1 MKLLKQLFF
10 TSIACLF
17 FFTTYAGGEHI
28 LKLKSGNEELIA
40 LESTSLLDDQFESL
54 ETDYVIIQFY
64 KVPTQAQKNKI
75 SSNGITLLEYL
86 PNYSFLAT
94 YDQPSNIEVGDLN
107 IRSIVEYKKE
117 FKLAPRLANEE
128 KPDWAMAGQ
137 TAILLLEKQHNTS
150 KFELIS
156 ALNSEGIEIESI
168 DPSEEVYEIS
178 IPHKKIDAF
187 SENDYVKYLDY
198 IPAPPEKE
206 DIEGIT
212 LHRGNLLDSDHPLG
226 RKYDGTGISMTI
238 ADDGAIGPHIDL
250 KGRVTQFVTFDNG
263 GHGDMTTGIAMGAGN
278 LNPRIQGMATGAYLY
293 YYNISGYPH
302 IANAVSNFNNRG
314 VVVSSTSYSEG
325 CNAGYTSL
333 TRAIDQQVRR
343 NPEILHVFSA
353 GNSAGLNCNYG
364 AGTGWG
370 TITGGRKQGKSVI
383 ATGNLN
389 YVGSIVSS
397 SSRGPAYD
405 GRIKPDIC
413 ANGGSQMSIAAN
425 NSFQTG
431 SGTSAAAPGLA
442 GIAVQLYHGYK
453 DLHGDTLPESGLIK
467 AAMLNTARDLGRPGP
482 DFDYGWGRVNGHR
495 AMLLL
500 EENRYFDDTISQ
512 GNTHSYTINIG
523 ATNLQELNFMIYWTD
538 YEAATSAAT
547 ALVNDI
553 DLRVVSPG
561 NDTILPWILD
571 DTPNTASLSSNAT
584 RGNDD
589 LNNVEQVS
597 IDTVNSG
604 NYTLLVSGTNIPQG
618 PQKFIIVWETRDDGV
633 EITYPNGGEAFVPGE
648 TETIRWDASGTNG
661 SFLIAY
667 STDSG
672 STWTNISV
680 AGSSSRYRDWLVP
693 SNIAISKNVLI
704 RVERR
709 VGRTVVATD
718 TSDFTLSTMRL
729 AANLKTEFVCFD
741 SIGVSWRRVPGATAY
756 EVSLLGDKYMD
767 SVSTTSD
774 TSFIFQGTTFNDD
787 NWFSVRAIKNDI
799 IGRRANAVQIPDKIF
814 NCPFNYDLAIN
825 KLASPSSSYLLDCN
839 VSKVRV
845 EVELQNKGDS
855 TLSNVPMEYIFN
867 NVTYRDTFPG
877 PLVKGATSSF
887 IFKDSLGLTQTTFN
901 RLKVKALLNND
912 EDFTNDSLENTF
924 DVLTSTVKTLPF
936 SETFDT
942 MTTCATT
949 SNCGTTICS
958 LTNDWSNMSTR
969 YDIFDMRVHRGS
981 TPSTGTGPSADHTLG
996 TSIGQYIYAE
1006 ASNGCYEQESQVLS
1020 PCIDLSNTLSPEL
1033 SFWYHMNGQFMGRM
1047 QVDIYSD
1054 GAMDSVFSVDGSQ
1067 GASWINKKI
1076 NLSPYIGKTINIRF
1090 LFTTGSF
1097 WSSDMAIDDVSIID
1111 LSTSLDQV
1119 EIDNRFN
1126 VYPNPSEGL
1135 FTIEFN
1141 ELPQTAVDIYD
1152 LNGRLLKT
1160 MRINSNVSNID
1171 LSSYEKGIYIL
1182 NVHGT
1187 KVHKKLVIH

>member
-1 MKLLKQLFF
+1 M
-10 TSIACLF
+10 S
-17 FFTTYAGGEHI
+17 
-28 LKLKSGNEELIA
+28 
-40 LESTSLLDDQFESL
+40 
-54 ETDYVIIQFY
+54 
-64 KVPTQAQKNKI
+64 
-75 SSNGITLLEYL
+75 
-86 PNYSFLAT
+86 
-94 YDQPSNIEVGDLN
+94 
-107 IRSIVEYKKE
+107 
-117 FKLAPRLANEE
+117 
-128 KPDWAMAGQ
+128 GQ
-137 TAILLLEKQHNTS
+137 TAKLLLEVQLNSS
-150 KFELIS
+150 KFEVI
-156 ALNSEGIEIESI
+156 NSLKAEGIEIESI
-168 DPSEEVYEIS
+168 DPSGDIYEIS
-178 IPHKKIDAF
+178 IPHKKINDF
-187 SENDYVKYLDY
+187 IENDFVKYVDY

-206 DIEGIT
+206 DIEGIS
-212 LHRGNLLDSDHPLG
+212 LHRGNMLNSPHPLG

-278 LNPRIQGMATGAYLY
+278 LNPRIQGMATGVYLY

-314 VVVSSTSYSEG
+314 IVVSSTSYSEG

-333 TRAIDQQVRR
+333 TRSIDQQVRL

-353 GNSAGLNCNYG
+353 GNSAFSNCGTNNYG
-364 AGTGWG
+364 SGTLLWG
-370 TITGGRKQGKSVI
+370 NITGGRKQGKSVI

-389 YVGSIVSS
+389 YVGSRVTSS
-397 SSRGPAYD
+397 SLGPAYD

-425 NSFQTG
+425 NTFQIG

-467 AAMLNTARDLGRPGP
+467 AALLNTARDIGRAGP
-482 DFDYGWGRVNGHR
+482 DFEHGWGRVNGHR

-523 ATNLQELNFMIYWTD
+523 ASNLQELDFMIYWTD

-553 DLRVVSPG
+553 DLRVVTPA
-561 NDTILPWILD
+561 NDTILPWVLD
-571 DTPNTASLSSNAT
+571 SRPNVTSLTSLAT

-597 IDTVNSG
+597 IDTVNTG
-604 NYTLLVSGTNIPQG
+604 NYTLLVRGTNIPQG
-618 PQKFIIVWETRDDGV
+618 PQKFFIVWETRDDDI

-648 TETIRWDASGTNG
+648 TETIRWDASGSNG
-661 SFLIAY
+661 SFLVAY

-680 AGSSSRYRDWLVP
+680 AGSSSRYRDWPVP

-704 RVERR
+704 KVERR
-709 VGRTVVATD
+709 VGRTVVAAD
-718 TSDFTLSTMRL
+718 TSDYTFSTMRL
-729 AANLKTEFVCFD
+729 ASNLKAEYVCFD
-741 SIGVSWRRVPGATAY
+741 SIKVSWKRVPGATAY

-767 SVSTTSD
+767 SVGTTSD
-774 TSFIFQGTTFNDD
+774 TSFVFQGTTFNND

-799 IGRRANAVQIPDKIF
+799 IGRRANAVQIPDRIF
-814 NCPFNYDLAIN
+814 NCPFNYDIALMRLITPS
-825 KLASPSSSYLLDCN
+825 ASYVLDCN
-839 VSKVRV
+839 VSKIRV
-845 EVELQNKGDS
+845 EVELLNKGDS
-855 TLSNVPMEYIFN
+855 TASNVPMEYIFN
-867 NVTYRDTFPG
+867 NRTYRDTFPG
-877 PLVKGATSSF
+877 PLAKGATANF
-887 IFKDSLGLTQTTFN
+887 IFKDSLSLTQTTFN

-924 DVLTSTVKTLPF
+924 DVLSSTIKTLPF
-936 SETFDT
+936 SESFDS

-949 SNCGTTICS
+949 SNCGTTICGLS
-958 LTNDWSNMSTR
+958 NDWSNMSTR
-969 YDIFDMRVHRGS
+969 YDNFDMRVHRGS
-981 TPSTGTGPSADHTLG
+981 TPSTGTGPTADHTLG
-996 TSIGQYIYAE
+996 TSLGQYIYSE

-1054 GAMDSVFSVDGSQ
+1054 GAMDSVFSISGTQ
-1067 GASWINKKI
+1067 GTSWINKTI
-1076 NLSPYIGKTINIRF
+1076 DLSAYIGKTINVRF
-1090 LFTTGSF
+1090 LFSTGTS

-1111 LSTSLDQV
+1111 LSTSLNQV

-1126 VYPNPSEGL
+1126 VYPNPSEGF

-1141 ELPQTAVDIYD
+1141 ELPETPIDIYD

-1160 MRINSNVSNID
+1160 MRISSNVSNID
-1171 LSSYEKGIYIL
+1171 MSTYEKGIYIL
-1182 NVHGT
+1182 NVQGT
-1187 KVHKKLVIH
+1187 KIHRKLVIH